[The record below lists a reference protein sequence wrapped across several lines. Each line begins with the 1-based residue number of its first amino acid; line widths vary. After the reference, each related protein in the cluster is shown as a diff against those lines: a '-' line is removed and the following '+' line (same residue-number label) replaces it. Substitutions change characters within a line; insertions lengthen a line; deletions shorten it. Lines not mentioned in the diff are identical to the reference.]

1 MLVVFWKK
9 HPKNRSFW
17 LKTQVVCTFFENKL
31 RFEPKSGKKKQNFGK
46 NDRLVRFW
54 AKRLLKKGKNYQ

>member
-1 MLVVFWKK
+1 MRFVGLFLKK

-31 RFEPKSGKKKQNFGK
+31 RFEPKSGKKRQNFSK
-46 NDRLVRFW
+46 NDR
-54 AKRLLKKGKNYQ
+54 